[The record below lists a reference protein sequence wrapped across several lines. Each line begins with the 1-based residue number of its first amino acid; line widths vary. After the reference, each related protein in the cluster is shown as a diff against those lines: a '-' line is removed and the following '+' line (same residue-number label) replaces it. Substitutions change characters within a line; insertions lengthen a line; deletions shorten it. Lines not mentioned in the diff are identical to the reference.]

1 MTRITPITDR
11 DQLPP
16 DRQHEWDFIL
26 ENNGGVRGPFGV
38 MLTSPG
44 IAPAFLA
51 LIQQARGTGV
61 VSAALHELAILA
73 VAYEYQ
79 APYQW
84 SAHIARARESGLS
97 GAAIEVARNGGDHAG
112 LDAGERDVVA
122 ITRQL
127 CRTHHVDQPTFDALT
142 ATYGPDWLTYVIAT
156 IGLYQCVATFN
167 NAYDVAPRPGDDR
180 LPVG

>member
-16 DRQHEWDFIL
+16 DRQHEWDFLL
-26 ENNGGVRGPFGV
+26 EHNGGVRGPFGV
-38 MLTSPG
+38 MLTGPG

-51 LIQQARGTGV
+51 LIQQARGIDI
-61 VSAALHELAILA
+61 VSLALHELAILA

-84 SAHIARARESGLS
+84 SAHIARARERGLS
-97 GAAIEVARNGGDHAG
+97 EAAIEVARNGGSPSS
-112 LDAGERDVVA
+112 LDADERDVFEL
-122 ITRQL
+122 TRQL
-127 CRTHHVDQPTFDALT
+127 CRTHRVDQQTFDALT
-142 ATYGPDWLTYVIAT
+142 ATHGQAWLTYVIAT

-167 NAYDVAPRPGDDR
+167 NAYDVDLRPGDDQ
-180 LPVG
+180 LPVA

>member
-11 DQLPP
+11 AQLPV

-44 IAPAFLA
+44 IAPAFLS
-51 LIQQARGTGV
+51 LIQQARGADV
-61 VSAALHELAILA
+61 VPPALHELTILV
-73 VAYEYQ
+73 VAHELQ

-84 SAHIARARESGLS
+84 SAHIARARENNLS
-97 GAAIEVARNGGDHAG
+97 ETAIEVARSGANHAS
-112 LDAGERDVVA
+112 LDADERDVVE

-127 CRTHHVDQPTFDALT
+127 CRTHHLDQPAFDAMT
-142 ATYGPDWLTYVIAT
+142 ATHGAPWLTYVIAT
-156 IGLYQCVATFN
+156 VALYQCVATFN
-167 NAYDVAPRPGDDR
+167 NAYDVDPRPGDDQ
-180 LPVG
+180 LP